1 MTARLLGDAQLDLV
15 LAWAARRIGV
25 TAPQVA
31 EHFDIPHYA
40 AWRVMRRLV
49 KAGRLFETDR
59 KRRRGMLFG
68 VDKAGRGAQ
77 VYKRSQNQEIKDE

>member
-1 MTARLLGDAQLDLV
+1 MTARLLGDAQLALI
-15 LAWAARRIGV
+15 LAWAGRRKGI

-49 KAGRLFETDR
+49 KAGKLFETER
-59 KRRRGMLFG
+59 KRRRDMLFG
-68 VDKAGRGAQ
+68 PDKAGRGAQ
-77 VYKRSQNQEIKDE
+77 VYKRSPTQEIDDE